1 MTDTSTGL
9 VWQRDGLGSRDCL
22 LSPYCTETEAVA
34 YCAGLSLDGSG
45 WRLPTYTEL
54 NSILDTT
61 VAYPPLINKAAF
73 PNTPAEDFLTSSLPC
88 SGNCGTSYYI
98 DVNFSA
104 GDNTADYNGNA
115 DCRVRCVR
123 DSGAKT
129 CSSPGGGGTC
139 ADDGYLYCGSA
150 CCPSSY
156 PYYCSTTGVC
166 YSTSYEAM
174 RACGSTVCSHCGT

>member
-73 PNTPAEDFLTSSLPC
+73 PNTPAEDFMTSSLPC

-115 DCRVRCVR
+115 DCRVRCVLVLWPIAPMIVSATIVKSDPSTGTGR
-123 DSGAKT
+123 RRPERSG
-129 CSSPGGGGTC
+129 SPSC
-139 ADDGYLYCGSA
+139 IL
-150 CCPSSY
+150 
-156 PYYCSTTGVC
+156 
-166 YSTSYEAM
+166 M
-174 RACGSTVCSHCGT
+174 Q